1 MVRKEI
7 DQPTRAQILIDQPA
21 WEQGGAQALLDRLI
35 EGVGAG
41 DDEAPGHGTGLDATV
56 HAAKF
61 PATPIVVEVEEQAG
75 RLRNVA
81 GLAERRRGAGPVRRC
96 ADPVAGGEETHADQ
110 VSGET
115 GAQADG
121 QINPLGDEV
130 DGRVGQ
136 HKLHGHLGVKIL
148 KVTHQGDEAAGAE
161 GDGGGDP
168 QHPHRPGSQRLRLV
182 SGVVQPLQQG
192 LDALE
197 IGFSRLRHREAAGGA
212 LEQAKAQ
219 FRLQRGNGPGDLRR
233 LFAGVSRDARK
244 SAVATDIEGK
254 PKGVQIHIEAPL
266 FMHKSHDYNSIRQIY
281 CKISLEYTPV
291 TAISP
296 TGVCKMN
303 IKGSVALVTGANRG
317 VGRELVSA
325 LVEAGAAKVYAAA
338 RDVSG
343 IVGSTYVVPVV
354 LDITDAAQIAA
365 ARTKLTDVTLLIN
378 NAGVLDFGSAL
389 EAPIAAFERNM
400 AVNVYGGL
408 NVTRAFAPVIAGNG
422 GGGVVNLLSVVALA
436 SMPGLAAYNASK
448 AALHSLTQ
456 SFRAT
461 LKSQGIEVFGVYPGP
476 VDTDMAAE
484 IPFDKTSPA
493 VVARAILKGVGE
505 GREDIFPDPMS
516 EQVAGVWAHDPKG
529 LERQFSAM

>member
-1 MVRKEI
+1 
-7 DQPTRAQILIDQPA
+7 
-21 WEQGGAQALLDRLI
+21 
-35 EGVGAG
+35 
-41 DDEAPGHGTGLDATV
+41 
-56 HAAKF
+56 
-61 PATPIVVEVEEQAG
+61 
-75 RLRNVA
+75 
-81 GLAERRRGAGPVRRC
+81 
-96 ADPVAGGEETHADQ
+96 
-110 VSGET
+110 
-115 GAQADG
+115 
-121 QINPLGDEV
+121 
-130 DGRVGQ
+130 
-136 HKLHGHLGVKIL
+136 
-148 KVTHQGDEAAGAE
+148 
-161 GDGGGDP
+161 
-168 QHPHRPGSQRLRLV
+168 
-182 SGVVQPLQQG
+182 
-192 LDALE
+192 
-197 IGFSRLRHREAAGGA
+197 
-212 LEQAKAQ
+212 
-219 FRLQRGNGPGDLRR
+219 
-233 LFAGVSRDARK
+233 
-244 SAVATDIEGK
+244 
-254 PKGVQIHIEAPL
+254 
-266 FMHKSHDYNSIRQIY
+266 
-281 CKISLEYTPV
+281 
-291 TAISP
+291 
-296 TGVCKMN
+296 MN

-338 RDVSG
+338 REVSG
-343 IVGSTYVVPVV
+343 IVGSTHVVPVV

>member
-1 MVRKEI
+1 
-7 DQPTRAQILIDQPA
+7 
-21 WEQGGAQALLDRLI
+21 
-35 EGVGAG
+35 
-41 DDEAPGHGTGLDATV
+41 
-56 HAAKF
+56 
-61 PATPIVVEVEEQAG
+61 
-75 RLRNVA
+75 
-81 GLAERRRGAGPVRRC
+81 
-96 ADPVAGGEETHADQ
+96 
-110 VSGET
+110 
-115 GAQADG
+115 
-121 QINPLGDEV
+121 
-130 DGRVGQ
+130 
-136 HKLHGHLGVKIL
+136 
-148 KVTHQGDEAAGAE
+148 
-161 GDGGGDP
+161 
-168 QHPHRPGSQRLRLV
+168 
-182 SGVVQPLQQG
+182 
-192 LDALE
+192 
-197 IGFSRLRHREAAGGA
+197 
-212 LEQAKAQ
+212 
-219 FRLQRGNGPGDLRR
+219 
-233 LFAGVSRDARK
+233 
-244 SAVATDIEGK
+244 
-254 PKGVQIHIEAPL
+254 
-266 FMHKSHDYNSIRQIY
+266 
-281 CKISLEYTPV
+281 
-291 TAISP
+291 
-296 TGVCKMN
+296 MN

-343 IVGSTYVVPVV
+343 IVGSTHVVPVA

-365 ARTKLTDVTLLIN
+365 VRAKLTDVTLLIN

-400 AVNVYGGL
+400 AVNVYGSL

-516 EQVAGVWAHDPKG
+516 EQVAGVWAHDPKA